1 MNVVCVCKLPTT
13 RLQPTYHHLAG
24 GSTSLCEYL
33 WDHPMIAV
41 PEALPG
47 GIPRKEISFFT
58 NDYNYNMGLAEYER
72 ILYVSQ
78 SEGQLGLDCTQ
89 NQILFRT
96 AAQRVKSAFSGK
108 KVGIMSI
115 CILTTHSSS
124 PDYVHRHHSRSS
136 RPAHVSAHPFICI
149 LESIYVPMSYTSL
162 LNTAHIGTTLLI

>member
-1 MNVVCVCKLPTT
+1 
-13 RLQPTYHHLAG
+13 
-24 GSTSLCEYL
+24 
-33 WDHPMIAV
+33 MIAV

-72 ILYVSQ
+72 ILYASQ

-96 AAQRVKSAFSGK
+96 AAHRVKSAFSGK

-115 CILTTHSSS
+115 CVPTYDSLFFARLCSSS
-124 PDYVHRHHSRSS
+124 SFAIQSTAS
-136 RPAHVSAHPFICI
+136 C
-149 LESIYVPMSYTSL
+149 ECTSIYLHP
-162 LNTAHIGTTLLI
+162 